1 MPGFSLAYGSSG
13 AAASGTLFDD
23 GTCRIEAL
31 ETLRDPLVRQE
42 NDDAFALIDGRVYG
56 ASDQSLLAETLQAPS
71 DTAAWAKRLQERDG
85 EFIALLYE
93 KRTRRLHLVPDA
105 LGRLPF
111 YVRVLDG
118 VVRAAREPSRVIA
131 GQPVTPDSLGLAQL
145 LLFGFAI
152 GTRTLAQGVS
162 VPPAGSRLIVDA
174 DGHRF
179 VPSDWPLDLEH
190 QERRPV
196 GLREAGRELA
206 DRFVHACEARAR
218 ATGPIVVALS
228 GGLDSRAVAAA
239 LARARLP
246 FRAFTYVDPRG
257 VYAHEA
263 TVARRVSEIVGAPW
277 TLFTPPTPRG
287 RSLARLLD
295 WKLGLNALGMAGS
308 LDLLEA
314 VSQAYGPDLGLWTGE
329 GGDKVLPD
337 LRAPIR
343 GSTDAVV
350 SYLLDKQAIW
360 TPEEVA
366 RLTGVSRADLA
377 ASVAEV
383 IESYPERSAPYRVA
397 RFLFSERGRRW
408 LYEGEDRNRHQVWT
422 VAPFYAR
429 DFVRR
434 ALAVPDAH
442 KAGYGLYRFFLRSL
456 HRGVTGVPD
465 ANLGVAPDALH
476 YVLLRRLREASRRF
490 PSFVRWLK
498 KRGAARREAA
508 DEPRRRLLDRLAAQS
523 PSVRAAFS
531 PEALRAAEAS
541 SPAALDLLFT
551 AACAVEEMVE
561 GKSALDEWAEEVF

>member
-111 YVRVLDG
+111 YVRALDG
-118 VVRAAREPSRVIA
+118 VVRAAREPRRVIA

-239 LARARLP
+239 LARSRLP

-263 TVARRVSEIVGAPW
+263 TVAKRVSEIVGAPW

-490 PSFVRWLK
+490 PGFVRWLK

-508 DEPRRRLLDRLAAQS
+508 DEPRRRLLDRLAGQS

-531 PEALRAAEAS
+531 PEALRATEAR

>member
-498 KRGAARREAA
+498 KRGAARREPT